1 MRYLAMLLAAALSIP
16 LSTFAAES
24 QPPTSTPGAQTPADY
39 ILLTVVLRH
48 DQSRTF
54 EEIGKHL
61 DSKQFWKQFPPPGIE
76 IESWY
81 VMMGLGHV
89 ITLRVPPA
97 RLGRLTSQSR
107 RPPGAR
113 FGLTFTQPTTIVKLH
128 ASGEKRLLNN
138 SSHMGRR
145 GHALALAERPAPR
158 VSGGPRCI
166 HPPGFRRHS
175 LAFEANPIVRRTTR
189 EIRNRAI

>member
-97 RLGRLTSQSR
+97 RLREVNLSVEKTAWGAFRTDFYATYDYREIARQR
-107 RPPGAR
+107 R
-113 FGLTFTQPTTIVKLH
+113 
-128 ASGEKRLLNN
+128 EK
-138 SSHMGRR
+138 
-145 GHALALAERPAPR
+145 
-158 VSGGPRCI
+158 
-166 HPPGFRRHS
+166 
-175 LAFEANPIVRRTTR
+175 AFEQQ
-189 EIRNRAI
+189 